1 MLAFGLN
8 GTIALLTALSF
19 AELAAAFPLSG
30 GTYTF
35 AKKVLTVEAAFVV
48 GWVVWFASVVAAVL
62 YALGFAS
69 YAVLAVETLWQA
81 TAGAA
86 PTWISSRVMAVTM
99 ALAATGFYAVQL
111 CRRSAGGGQWATVGK
126 LIVFICLILGG
137 VWALSRSPS
146 SVVRTGMSPF
156 FAGGA
161 GGLFAAMGYTFIA
174 LQGFDL
180 IAAVGGEVK
189 DPGRTIPRAM
199 LISLSAA
206 LLIYLPFLF
215 IVATVGTGAGESIV
229 EMSAA
234 SPATVVAIAA
244 ANYLGPFGYWLVIV
258 AALLSMLSALQ
269 ANLFAASRISFAMA
283 RDRTLPASL
292 SRLRADSR
300 TPTRAV
306 VATTLLVLFILLVI
320 PDVAAAGAASSL
332 VFLISF
338 ALAHWTNVL
347 MRRRRG
353 DLPMPFKVPFF
364 PLVPAFGGAACIAL
378 AVFQA
383 MAVPAAGG
391 IALFWL
397 CIGWIGYIFLFAR
410 RARVLDAHA
419 EATDP
424 ELVRLRGRTPIVL
437 VPIANP
443 ANAPALVGIASAL
456 APQKVG
462 RVLLLSIV
470 QPPEVWDPDRPP
482 PQLVATQEVLGAALT
497 ASFAA
502 ALAPEA
508 ITIIANDPW
517 HEIDRLARAYQ
528 CESLLLGL
536 SVVTTDASHT
546 ELERLLPRVD
556 ANVIVLKAPPGWD
569 PRSVQRALVPVRG
582 RGDQSLLR
590 ARLLGSLGRGR
601 DLEVTY
607 LGILSAGSS
616 ETELERARQ
625 DLLLL
630 AQDEGPGTHDV
641 QVVASADVAG
651 EITSRVGERDLV
663 VMGTRRLGRRQKLFG
678 ETPLRVAQECAGG
691 VLLISRR
698 G

>member
-1 MLAFGLN
+1 
-8 GTIALLTALSF
+8 
-19 AELAAAFPLSG
+19 
-30 GTYTF
+30 
-35 AKKVLTVEAAFVV
+35 
-48 GWVVWFASVVAAVL
+48 
-62 YALGFAS
+62 
-69 YAVLAVETLWQA
+69 
-81 TAGAA
+81 
-86 PTWISSRVMAVTM
+86 
-99 ALAATGFYAVQL
+99 
-111 CRRSAGGGQWATVGK
+111 
-126 LIVFICLILGG
+126 
-137 VWALSRSPS
+137 
-146 SVVRTGMSPF
+146 
-156 FAGGA
+156 
-161 GGLFAAMGYTFIA
+161 
-174 LQGFDL
+174 
-180 IAAVGGEVK
+180 
-189 DPGRTIPRAM
+189 M
-199 LISLSAA
+199 LISLVAA
-206 LLIYLPFLF
+206 LVIYLPFLF
-215 IVATVGTGAGESIV
+215 IIATVGRGAGQTIS

-234 SPATVVAIAA
+234 NPATVVAIAA

-269 ANLFAASRISFAMA
+269 ANMYAASRISFAMA

-292 SRLRADSR
+292 SRLRARSG
-300 TPTRAV
+300 TPTRSVA
-306 VATTLLVLFILLVI
+306 ATTSLVVFILLVI

-353 DLPMPFKVPFF
+353 DLPMPFKVPLF
-364 PLVPAFGGAACIAL
+364 PLVPAIGGAACIAL

-391 IALFWL
+391 IALIWM

-419 EATDP
+419 EAADP

-443 ANAPALVGIASAL
+443 ANAPALVGVASAL
-456 APQKVG
+456 APHKVG

-470 QPPEVWDPDRPP
+470 QPPEVWDPDQPP
-482 PQLVATQEVLGAALT
+482 PQLIATQEVLGAALT

-508 ITIIANDPW
+508 ITIIAHDPW
-517 HEIDRLARAYQ
+517 REIARLARTYQ

-536 SVVTTDASHT
+536 SAVTTDSGRT

-556 ANVIVLKAPPGWD
+556 ANVIVLKSPPGWD

-607 LGILSAGSS
+607 LGILPEGTS
-616 ETELERARQ
+616 ETALERARQ

-630 AQDEGPGTHDV
+630 AQDEAPAAHDV
-641 QVVASADVAG
+641 QVMASADVAG
-651 EITSRVGERDLV
+651 EIAARASDHDLV

-678 ETPLRVAQECAGG
+678 ETSLRVAQECAGG